1 MTAKL
6 GKYNVMEN
14 EDNLVWYIIISF
26 KPGKIIDP
34 NVAYEVAAKIADAVL
49 KGKHEYVLST
59 HVGKDHVHCH
69 LIFNATKFVQMTSYV
84 VDGNRTG
91 FDHWAKKNNL
101 KEAASGRISAA

>member
-1 MTAKL
+1 
-6 GKYNVMEN
+6 MEN

-59 HVGKDHVHCH
+59 HIDKDMKH
-69 LIFNATKFVQMTSYV
+69 LIHTVMLDLPSIGIISYQIKIL
-84 VDGNRTG
+84 
-91 FDHWAKKNNL
+91 H
-101 KEAASGRISAA
+101 IP